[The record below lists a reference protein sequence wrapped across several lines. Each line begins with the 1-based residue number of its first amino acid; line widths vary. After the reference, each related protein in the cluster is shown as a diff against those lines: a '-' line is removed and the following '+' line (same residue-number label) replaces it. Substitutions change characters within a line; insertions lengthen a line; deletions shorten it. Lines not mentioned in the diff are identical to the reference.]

1 MELHHKHQNHGH
13 KPRDKSSEKGKP
25 GGNGLAKGIAT
36 MSHHTIAQTDVTA
49 LAAKEKD
56 KTISLDDDKANSDDE
71 SGTSKANLGYTDAI
85 TRKK

>member
-1 MELHHKHQNHGH
+1 
-13 KPRDKSSEKGKP
+13 
-25 GGNGLAKGIAT
+25 